1 MSCIGFTRFI
11 KQTLPAALLAL
22 LSAAASTA
30 PAQGTAFTYQ
40 GCLNEGA
47 KAATGNYD
55 LRFAIYDASSA
66 GTQQG
71 NPLTNAPTAVS
82 NGLFTV
88 TLDFGNQFPGADRWL
103 EIAVRTNGPGAFTTL
118 VPRQQITPA
127 PYAVT
132 AGSVASG
139 GLAAGTYGNAVTLN
153 NAANNI
159 SGTFAGNGASVTN
172 VNAATLNSLNAGSF
186 WQLGGNSVAPGQ
198 FLGSTNNQP
207 VEVRANG
214 QRGMRLEACTNDS
227 THTGIVNILNGSPAN
242 FTAPGVRGA
251 TIAGGGAANLNFLF
265 SANEVTADFGTVG
278 GGFLNQ
284 ADAGATVAGGCYNAA
299 SSPWATIGGGTNNG
313 CYGNGAT
320 VAGGGWNTVNV
331 NANYSAIAGG
341 NGNTV
346 SSGSYSAL
354 GGGFQNLLG
363 GDENVLGGGVFNT
376 NQGAFSVMGGGE
388 LNYNSARF
396 AFLGGGVA
404 NQNSGWWSAMGG
416 GDHNTNTA
424 PYGFVGA
431 GQANNNQGYGSLIAG
446 GARNSS
452 SGIYSAVGGGEL
464 NASAALDATVGGGQ
478 GNLASGSYASVGGG
492 KYNSA
497 TNSGATVPGGYA
509 NTAGGINSFAA
520 GAGAN
525 ALHAGAFVWADNQA
539 GIFSSTT
546 SNQFN
551 VRAGGGVNFQTSG
564 AGLTVDGQPVLAG
577 TVADSHLSTNVAL
590 LNANQTFAGIN
601 NLTNAANVISGNG
614 ANLTSITR
622 NYFTGGSAGT
632 ITPTGSTNV
641 FIGLTIPPLALTAG
655 QTVLLST
662 SAALG
667 TYAASLQF
675 NYCPSYTFN
684 GGVVTFLAGGNY
696 LTPIATAAGGRQIYS
711 QSLTMTIP
719 TTGTYVFGC
728 GVGNTSTTNLNNND
742 YVNVSVLI
750 FK

>member
-1 MSCIGFTRFI
+1 M
-11 KQTLPAALLAL
+11 
-22 LSAAASTA
+22 
-30 PAQGTAFTYQ
+30 
-40 GCLNEGA
+40 
-47 KAATGNYD
+47 
-55 LRFAIYDASSA
+55 
-66 GTQQG
+66 
-71 NPLTNAPTAVS
+71 
-82 NGLFTV
+82 
-88 TLDFGNQFPGADRWL
+88 
-103 EIAVRTNGPGAFTTL
+103 
-118 VPRQQITPA
+118 
-127 PYAVT
+127 
-132 AGSVASG
+132 
-139 GLAAGTYGNAVTLN
+139 
-153 NAANNI
+153 
-159 SGTFAGNGASVTN
+159 
-172 VNAATLNSLNAGSF
+172 
-186 WQLGGNSVAPGQ
+186 
-198 FLGSTNNQP
+198 
-207 VEVRANG
+207 
-214 QRGMRLEACTNDS
+214 
-227 THTGIVNILNGSPAN
+227 
-242 FTAPGVRGA
+242 
-251 TIAGGGAANLNFLF
+251 
-265 SANEVTADFGTVG
+265 
-278 GGFLNQ
+278 
-284 ADAGATVAGGCYNAA
+284 
-299 SSPWATIGGGTNNG
+299 
-313 CYGNGAT
+313 
-320 VAGGGWNTVNV
+320 

-354 GGGFQNLLG
+354 GGGFQNLLS

-424 PYGFVGA
+424 PYGFIGA

-446 GARNSS
+446 GSRNSS

-546 SNQFN
+546 SNQFA

-601 NLTNAANVISGNG
+601 NLTNTANVISGNG
-614 ANLTSITR
+614 SGLTGVPRS
-622 NYFTGGSAGT
+622 YFTGGSILAS
-632 ITPTGSTNV
+632 ITPTNTYIFVGPT
-641 FIGLTIPPLALTAG
+641 LPPLTLTAG

-667 TYAASLQF
+667 TSASSLQF
-675 NYCPSYTFN
+675 DYSPSYTLN
-684 GGVVTFLAGGNY
+684 GGAVTFVAGGNY

-711 QSLTMTIP
+711 QSLTLTI
-719 TTGTYVFGC
+719 TATGSYVFGC
-728 GVGNTSTTNLNNND
+728 GVRNNSSANLDNND
-742 YVNVSVLI
+742 FANVSVLI